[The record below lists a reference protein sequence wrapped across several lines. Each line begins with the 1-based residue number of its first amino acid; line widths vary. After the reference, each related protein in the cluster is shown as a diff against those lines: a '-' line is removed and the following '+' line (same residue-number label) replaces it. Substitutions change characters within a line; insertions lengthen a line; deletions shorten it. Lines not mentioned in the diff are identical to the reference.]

1 VSLSGRAGGMLAAAV
16 LALLLYAGALGGPFL
31 YDDVVEIQEN
41 PRVHSLSRVPG
52 LLTTDFWNAGKG
64 RNPLYRP
71 LTAVVM
77 TTTWV
82 LGGGSPF
89 LHHLVNA
96 LLHAAASALVVA
108 VVHALTGRAAG
119 SLIAGL
125 LFAAHPVHSE
135 AVAWI
140 SGLAEPLSCVFVLG
154 AWLAHARGRFALA
167 AALLAPGLLAK
178 EGAVVFLGLALLG
191 DWMLAG
197 HARIRWRAHGAYV
210 LVTAGYL
217 ALRLAVLGH
226 IFGGLSQGPPLLNP
240 LRDLPS
246 VDRMLTSVIVIGTA
260 VRQSLAPVTLCLDY
274 GYNQIP
280 RVSGLLDTRLLGWGA
295 ALIAAGGAALFA
307 WKSAGPAQR
316 SAAAGAAI
324 LLGSFLP
331 ASNLLFPGISTF
343 AERNLY
349 LPVLGVCLAAGMAL
363 DAFGWN
369 GRGSGRRFAAMG
381 AVALLVGAA
390 GARTWARHDDFSSK
404 LALFGS
410 AAQACPG
417 SARAHLFH
425 GIALRENGHVPEA
438 MEAQRAALAIAPQ
451 SNDAHS
457 ELGLGMMLSGDL
469 AGAEREFNEA
479 LRLNAEDREARSN
492 LSSLYAQTGR
502 LGQAL
507 AEGSE
512 AVRLFPDDPEVLNNH
527 ASNLVDAGRLEEA
540 RAIFERLIR
549 TAPESPAGPNGM
561 GAILAR
567 EGRWPEAAVRF
578 EEALQRKAGDLN
590 ATLNLAQA
598 LSQSGEPRRA
608 LDVLD
613 RALASGMDDPDLRA
627 MRARLAAQSP
637 SAR

>member
-1 VSLSGRAGGMLAAAV
+1 MLAAAV
-16 LALLLYAGALGGPFL
+16 LALVVYAGALGGPFL

-41 PRVHSLSRVPG
+41 PRVHSLSRIPD

-89 LHHLVNA
+89 FHHLVNV

-108 VVHALTGRAAG
+108 VVHALTRRAAA
-119 SLIAGL
+119 SLITGL

-154 AWLAHARGRFALA
+154 AWLAHARGRFGLA

-178 EGAVVFLGLALLG
+178 EGAVVFLGLVLVG
-191 DWMLAG
+191 DWMASERAG
-197 HARIRWRAHGAYV
+197 FRWRAYGLYV
-210 LVTAGYL
+210 AVTAGYL

-226 IFGGLSQGPPLLNP
+226 IFGGLIQGPPLLNP
-240 LRDLPS
+240 LRDLPAI
-246 VDRMLTSVIVIGTA
+246 DRMLTSVIVIGTA

-280 RVSGLLDTRLLGWGA
+280 RAAGFLDPRLLGWGA
-295 ALIAAGGAALFA
+295 ALIAMGAGMLFA
-307 WKSAGPAQR
+307 WKRGSPTQR
-316 SAAAGAAI
+316 AAAAGAAI
-324 LLGSFLP
+324 LLGAFLP
-331 ASNLLFPGISTF
+331 ASNLLFPGISAF

-349 LPVLGVCLAAGMAL
+349 LPVLGVCLAAGIAL
-363 DAFGWN
+363 DAIGWKQE
-369 GRGSGRRFAAMG
+369 RSGRRFAAVAA
-381 AVALLVGAA
+381 AVLLVGAGA
-390 GARTWARHDDFSSK
+390 ARTWARHDDFSSR

-410 AAQACPG
+410 AARACHG

-425 GIALRENGHVPEA
+425 GIALRENGRVPEA
-438 MEAQRAALAIAPQ
+438 MQAQRDALAIAPQ
-451 SNDAHS
+451 ANDAHS

-469 AGAEREFNEA
+469 AGAEREFKEA
-479 LRLNAEDREARSN
+479 LRLNVEDREARSN

-502 LGQAL
+502 LDQAL
-507 AEGSE
+507 AEGGE

-540 RAIFERLIR
+540 RAIFEKLIR

-561 GAILAR
+561 GALLAR
-567 EGRWPEAAVRF
+567 EGRWPEAALRF
-578 EEALQRKAGDLN
+578 EEALRRKAGDLN

-598 LSQSGEPRRA
+598 LSQSGESRRA

-613 RALASGMDDPDLRA
+613 HALASGMDDPDLRS

-637 SAR
+637 PAR